1 MNPENKC
8 IFSKTLKKI
17 KQSRKKIGKNEKKKM
32 KNKKDQKTYKFA
44 FRGENGVGGLTP
56 GISLSK

>member
-1 MNPENKC
+1 
-8 IFSKTLKKI
+8 
-17 KQSRKKIGKNEKKKM
+17 M